1 MAATPKLEALPAN
14 WGPLD
19 PADIITPAELSKRLQ
34 LPLSWIYEKSRAN
47 GKHGNSLP
55 VLRCGRYLRFSWTD
69 VVNWMRSNESL
80 DK

>member
-1 MAATPKLEALPAN
+1 MATTPKLETTPAMRAS
-14 WGPLD
+14 LD

-47 GKHGNSLP
+47 GKHGSPLP

-69 VVNWMRSNESL
+69 VVNWMRDRESP
-80 DK
+80 